1 MTKLT
6 PGSDAAGR
14 FRIYDCPVTDE
25 PDDKGSGGET
35 GLPPSLAKTD
45 GSADMADAEKAAA
58 GNVDDDVQTTKAKA
72 RAKVDDQVDDEAET
86 KKAKAKVVPA
96 TPKQDAL
103 TKDDAAAEP
112 PARASALD
120 LHAPMTYPDDG
131 PFSARVRKID
141 DYLGKTEQIVLVAIL
156 AAIVLTGAGHALL
169 EKFAHIRIPFKDDV
183 IRAGTF
189 AIAMIGGAFATH
201 QSKHLSMD
209 LLSRRFSPR
218 NRLFLKIT
226 LSLFAIFV
234 LILLVRS
241 GMHNIDN
248 EKQFRAEDK
257 LVSRVRIA
265 YLIPIG
271 GVLMLLHTFLHTLID
286 IDYIKRRKTPPE
298 RMRSGH

>member
-1 MTKLT
+1 M
-6 PGSDAAGR
+6 
-14 FRIYDCPVTDE
+14 TDE
-25 PDDKGSGGET
+25 PEDKGSGGNA
-35 GLPPSLAKTD
+35 GKPASPAKTD
-45 GSADMADAEKAAA
+45 GSAD
-58 GNVDDDVQTTKAKA
+58 KAKA
-72 RAKVDDQVDDEAET
+72 GAKKKPAEADDDDAET
-86 KKAKAKVVPA
+86 KKKPAKKGAL
-96 TPKQDAL
+96 PKEPVSE
-103 TKDDAAAEP
+103 EP
-112 PARASALD
+112 PAGSSPPD

-131 PFSARVRKID
+131 PFSAKVRKLD
-141 DYLGKTEQIVLVAIL
+141 DYIGKTEQIVLVAIL
-156 AAIVLTGAGHALL
+156 AAIVMTGAGHALL

-234 LILLVRS
+234 LVLLIRS
-241 GMHNIDN
+241 GLHNIDN

-265 YLIPIG
+265 WLIPIG
-271 GVLMLLHTFLHTLID
+271 GALMILHTVLHTIID
-286 IDYIKRRKTPPE
+286 LDYIKRRKTPPE